1 MFIYIKQKDIMKKI
15 LVLSVLALLGMGLAD
30 AQVNDYVP
38 FVREGVKWVY
48 HSSVDDYYHA
58 LELKGDTVIGGK
70 TYKAM
75 HKYRG
80 AAVFVDEG
88 QVPVYLR
95 EQDKVVYG
103 IVPDGKTYDDCPI
116 GIVGDSVMLEKIAAG
131 EEFVLYDF
139 GDPEGFIQRISW
151 SPSYFYCFMIPDR
164 INMAGRMSN
173 RYFFRYYT
181 RDYCMIEGI
190 GFDGLH
196 SYPLGISPSEESDVN
211 LSHVIENGQVVY
223 CSDRY
228 RKKSTSEQL
237 LSIPREGVY
246 WVNERVVINRGDTTR
261 SYYTYEFYGE
271 NYRGHPVCYTY
282 PGTTPTDDNV
292 SIAAIFQGSYDN
304 NAYNVTT
311 YDNAAYDRVVE
322 EGRDMVLSATMTSG
336 WYQLYQWNMS
346 YRDISINNP
355 VNRFIYM
362 QRDGILTRENFTE
375 VEPVNI
381 EGMKCRRYAYVNESG
396 EVQCYIIEGIGIDSR
411 DMGDLL
417 TPFTRKP
424 DPDADYQEYCGLSH
438 VIKDGQIIY
447 KGMRYNAAEVQGLP
461 YDVDGDGHVNITDV
475 TALIDM
481 LLKPRMLMMHQV
493 DVDGNGQLNIAD
505 VTFLIDHILSM

>member
-1 MFIYIKQKDIMKKI
+1 MKKI

-164 INMAGRMSN
+164 I
-173 RYFFRYYT
+173 
-181 RDYCMIEGI
+181 
-190 GFDGLH
+190 
-196 SYPLGISPSEESDVN
+196 
-211 LSHVIENGQVVY
+211 
-223 CSDRY
+223 
-228 RKKSTSEQL
+228 
-237 LSIPREGVY
+237 
-246 WVNERVVINRGDTTR
+246 
-261 SYYTYEFYGE
+261 
-271 NYRGHPVCYTY
+271 
-282 PGTTPTDDNV
+282 
-292 SIAAIFQGSYDN
+292 
-304 NAYNVTT
+304 
-311 YDNAAYDRVVE
+311 
-322 EGRDMVLSATMTSG
+322 
-336 WYQLYQWNMS
+336 
-346 YRDISINNP
+346 
-355 VNRFIYM
+355 
-362 QRDGILTRENFTE
+362 
-375 VEPVNI
+375 
-381 EGMKCRRYAYVNESG
+381 
-396 EVQCYIIEGIGIDSR
+396 
-411 DMGDLL
+411 
-417 TPFTRKP
+417 
-424 DPDADYQEYCGLSH
+424 
-438 VIKDGQIIY
+438 
-447 KGMRYNAAEVQGLP
+447 
-461 YDVDGDGHVNITDV
+461 
-475 TALIDM
+475 
-481 LLKPRMLMMHQV
+481 
-493 DVDGNGQLNIAD
+493 
-505 VTFLIDHILSM
+505 